1 MLLLHICI
9 FTLLETDYSSIAI
22 LWNIAKNKVEGEQ
35 PKQPNASFQVHKLN
49 ISPPPSGEFSG
60 LSHQKP
66 LLLETQSGL
75 CSSHPAWT
83 TIKSFQIGV
92 SPFPAFPTFSSY
104 FQALHIKIDHV
115 HNKLKLSNGLSSS
128 IAWSQLLRALE
139 DCVIVAILLVSSMP
153 P

>member
-1 MLLLHICI
+1 
-9 FTLLETDYSSIAI
+9 LETDYSSIAI

-35 PKQPNASFQVHKLN
+35 PKQPNTSFQVHKLN

-60 LSHQKP
+60 LSRQKP
-66 LLLETQSGL
+66 ILLQTQSGL
-75 CSSHPAWT
+75 RSSHPAWT

-92 SPFPAFPTFSSY
+92 SPFPAFPTFFSY
-104 FQALHIKIDHV
+104 FQALHMKIYHV

-139 DCVIVAILLVSSMP
+139 DCVIETLAILLVSSMP